1 MIKLDMLTAGLKRYT
16 KNNNE
21 FFTYKHDILQRLDL
35 GMQEATLNNR
45 MVYKKNARLSK
56 IQTKVLLEIFR
67 TTLNKGKGD
76 LFQSILNSI
85 PHSSQLQEI

>member
-1 MIKLDMLTAGLKRYT
+1 
-16 KNNNE
+16 
-21 FFTYKHDILQRLDL
+21 
-35 GMQEATLNNR
+35 LNNR
-45 MVYKKNARLSK
+45 MVDKKNARLSK

-85 PHSSQLQEI
+85 THSSQL